1 MRKQTAIKH
10 CHQILQRAIGQ
21 LFKCTRVKVDGV
33 FSSVGH
39 YESCTPIHFG
49 PNYKKNSHNLTRSHF
64 PTAKILFLP
73 LPFFRL
79 SGCNQIQALG
89 CQSIDQDVKAAHA
102 LRERYAPPM
111 QSNFRVSAVLRF
123 QRKVCRAWLER
134 VGRWLVGVRKK
145 RGLFS

>member
-1 MRKQTAIKH
+1 MVCVVQWGIMNRVRQF
-10 CHQILQRAIGQ
+10 ILGRIT
-21 LFKCTRVKVDGV
+21 K
-33 FSSVGH
+33 
-39 YESCTPIHFG
+39 
-49 PNYKKNSHNLTRSHF
+49 NLTQPHSILF

-73 LPFFRL
+73 LYFSGFGLPGGCFFY
-79 SGCNQIQALG
+79 
-89 CQSIDQDVKAAHA
+89 QSIDQDVKAAHA

-145 RGLFS
+145 KWFVFLNHGCPILESFESKKDHGKVLWSCWSLTEM